1 MSFQHDKSQLESSFD
16 VLKQQA
22 SSSSEDWSDPVQKRF
37 YEQFINPLPKLFLEY
52 INELNK
58 LDKSFEKAEQNIS
71 SLHE

>member
-1 MSFQHDKSQLESSFD
+1 MSFQPDKSQLESSFD

-22 SSSSEDWSDPVQKRF
+22 SSSSEDWSDPVQRRF

-58 LDKSFEKAEQNIS
+58 LDKSFETAEQNIS

>member
-1 MSFQHDKSQLESSFD
+1 MSFQPDKSQLESSFD

-22 SSSSEDWSDPVQKRF
+22 SSSSEDWSDPVQRRF

-52 INELNK
+52 INDLNK
-58 LDKSFEKAEQNIS
+58 LDKSFETAEQNIS